1 MTGLAGACAAM
12 MRSTVADCS
21 HAVRTRRATASSGTN
36 AMTDGPE
43 PETNDRCSGGRGGFD
58 GFAAAGVQGDR
69 GALQMVVV
77 AVSRAHLVE
86 GRVDIRRAQLRM
98 VRSHQQLAGESAVSQ
113 RLNA

>member
-43 PETNDRCSGGRGGFD
+43 PETNDRDAPAARATSMASPLRGCKAT
-58 GFAAAGVQGDR
+58 AARCRWLSSPSPAPN
-69 GALQMVVV
+69 L
-77 AVSRAHLVE
+77 SKVE
-86 GRVDIRRAQLRM
+86 
-98 VRSHQQLAGESAVSQ
+98 
-113 RLNA
+113 

>member
-43 PETNDRCSGGRGGFD
+43 PETNDRDAPAARATSMASPLRGCK
-58 GFAAAGVQGDR
+58 
-69 GALQMVVV
+69 LQMVVV
-77 AVSRAHLVE
+77 AVSRAQLVE
-86 GRVDIRRAQLRM
+86 GRVDIRRAQLRT
-98 VRSHQQLAGESAVSQ
+98 VRSHQQLAGESTVSQ
-113 RLNA
+113 RLNAR

>member
-43 PETNDRCSGGRGGFD
+43 PEN
-58 GFAAAGVQGDR
+58 
-69 GALQMVVV
+69 
-77 AVSRAHLVE
+77 E
-86 GRVDIRRAQLRM
+86 
-98 VRSHQQLAGESAVSQ
+98 
-113 RLNA
+113 